1 MATRKKKKKNKQNL
15 KFLRNIIIGV
25 VSMLIVAFIINI
37 APGYRRD
44 KYVDVTNLVIT
55 DENVTERLK
64 HIIYINEK
72 GTIYLSKDDMC
83 EFIDKT
89 IYYDETSNTIITTS
103 DTCTASMKV
112 GEKVLNINGAEIIT
126 LDTVIY
132 LNDIMY
138 IPLTELESVYNISVK
153 YIKDTNIV
161 VIDDLNKGIIT
172 ANVSENTKL
181 KFRPRGLSKNVDDL
195 EEGEKIYAFYTTSKG
210 WRLIRTEDGK
220 VGYVKANTLA
230 NEYIVRQ
237 DMEAKKEAKNIELNL
252 QTTEIQQVDN
262 NKILV
267 KDLLTIS
274 TEGITLKEAMLE
286 EKEENIKLWATLSN
300 AENLNLNDYN
310 KRTELINSIVSLAYK
325 YNLNGININF
335 SENIENLNRFI
346 IELAPRLREMGISIN
361 LVINENIE
369 QSNYIEIMDYIITG
383 K

>member
-1 MATRKKKKKNKQNL
+1 
-15 KFLRNIIIGV
+15 
-25 VSMLIVAFIINI
+25 
-37 APGYRRD
+37 
-44 KYVDVTNLVIT
+44 
-55 DENVTERLK
+55 
-64 HIIYINEK
+64 
-72 GTIYLSKDDMC
+72 MC